1 MPTPPLCS
9 PFLRSPCRYTCR
21 DKSLA
26 CLLGR
31 LSSIYRV
38 LEPSSTRR
46 ICARC
51 SHQVYSK
58 TKAQLDNAKRKHQQR
73 SERVLGTQVKRSTRA
88 AVRIAAR
95 VSLLLASYS
104 YLDTKIITPWPSS
117 TCSCVDLVFV
127 HVSQTL
133 VLFQVIRH
141 SLVSH
146 C

>member
-9 PFLRSPCRYTCR
+9 PFLRSPCMYTCR

-46 ICARC
+46 ICALLAAGL
-51 SHQVYSK
+51 QQ
-58 TKAQLDNAKRKHQQR
+58 TKKLNLTTQNENISRDQR
-73 SERVLGTQVKRSTRA
+73 VALGTQVKRSTRA

-95 VSLLLASYS
+95 VSQLLASYS
-104 YLDTKIITPWPSS
+104 YTWYWSM
-117 TCSCVDLVFV
+117 FRR
-127 HVSQTL
+127 L
-133 VLFQVIRH
+133 VLFQVIQLFVTFFPLLK
-141 SLVSH
+141 SKKGPYKTNCSSH
-146 C
+146 QP